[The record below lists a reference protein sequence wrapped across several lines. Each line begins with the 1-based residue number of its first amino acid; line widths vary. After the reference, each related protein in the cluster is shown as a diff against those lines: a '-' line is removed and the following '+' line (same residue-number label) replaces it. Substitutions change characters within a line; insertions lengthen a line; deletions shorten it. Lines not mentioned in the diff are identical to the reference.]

1 MHQKTGLSK
10 CGFVHMNVT
19 LWPCIRP
26 FVTFQTHLQRCICP
40 FVHQGRVK
48 LIFFWSFLTI
58 FGHFWHFFLLFQ
70 ACYRKNTVVKIHW
83 QPISRTMHTGV
94 TPTRKSNRDSCWQF
108 DFQAS
113 TGVHWLRNHVKVMGE
128 REILNK
134 SYKFS

>member
-1 MHQKTGLSK
+1 MCLSY
-10 CGFVHMNVT
+10 
-19 LWPCIRP
+19 LE
-26 FVTFQTHLQRCICP
+26 HLC
-40 FVHQGRVK
+40 
-48 LIFFWSFLTI
+48 LDL
-58 FGHFWHFFLLFQ
+58 
-70 ACYRKNTVVKIHW
+70 
-83 QPISRTMHTGV
+83 MHTGV

>member
-1 MHQKTGLSK
+1 MVSTLVGLKRFLAGVTRRPDRLKSLSLLLLATGTAMTTLVRWASRGSCSWCTLHQESRSAAVVGGGQHLVHQALLLEVVQGGGVPWHTGL
-10 CGFVHMNVT
+10 
-19 LWPCIRP
+19 
-26 FVTFQTHLQRCICP
+26 
-40 FVHQGRVK
+40 
-48 LIFFWSFLTI
+48 
-58 FGHFWHFFLLFQ
+58 
-70 ACYRKNTVVKIHW
+70 
-83 QPISRTMHTGV
+83 